1 MKRKSV
7 DLRRAAQRDI
17 DEAIDFYVAQ
27 TAHDAAHRFI
37 DEVERALD
45 HLSRHPESGSPR
57 YALELGL
64 PGLRHWP
71 VAGYPYLV
79 FYHDRSERIDVWR
92 VLHGERDIPAWLR
105 AVD

>member
-57 YALELGL
+57 YAQELGL
-64 PGLRHWP
+64 AGLRHWP
-71 VAGYPYLV
+71 VAGYPYLI
-79 FYHDRSERIDVWR
+79 FYQDGGERIDVWR

-105 AVD
+105 GD